1 VGESTESAVA
11 RIVAA
16 RAGLADEIDRLEAS
30 GRAAVDIPAKI
41 RRSPAKAAAIAAGGA
56 FLVVG
61 GPRRVFRR
69 ARKTITGSEKA
80 PLPRSLLPSEIE
92 KALKKM
98 GTDGDKVR
106 GTIERDFSK
115 YLDERVKERR
125 KEGIQAALLGIT
137 AAALRPVGFEVGR
150 RVAHRLV
157 NPDTAS
163 IEEQMQKI
171 RDRRAAMSGSEPPTA
186 GPGSGVGL

>member
-41 RRSPAKAAAIAAGGA
+41 RRSPGKAAAVAAGGA
-56 FLVVG
+56 FLLVG
-61 GPRRVFRR
+61 GPRRVFRK
-69 ARKTITGSEKA
+69 ARTTVTGRKEA
-80 PLPRSLLPSEIE
+80 PLPTAMLPKDIE

-106 GTIERDFSK
+106 GTLERDFAR
-115 YLDERVKERR
+115 YLDVRVKERR
-125 KEGIQAALLGIT
+125 GEGIQAALLGIVRP
-137 AAALRPVGFEVGR
+137 ALRVVGFQVGR
-150 RVAHRLV
+150 RVANRLL
-157 NPDTAS
+157 NPDPAS
-163 IEEQMQKI
+163 FEEQIQRI
-171 RDRRAAMSGSEPPTA
+171 RERRAAIGGNEPPAA